1 MNNISCPNCNQ
12 NFNIDNEGMT
22 KILDQVRTDL
32 FEKELKA
39 RAEGIE
45 QEKADTISK
54 NQSKSEQEKKELLA
68 EKDLVIERLQGTQ
81 RRAIDQLKSDYEMT
95 IQKLQASLSKIQLTH
110 ELDRSQTVS
119 ELEAKA
125 AELRS
130 TMESLKKE
138 HDLNIA
144 SQQLDMSNKL
154 KVKDETIQLREEQI
168 ILLKDMKQR
177 LSTKMLGESLEKH
190 CEIEFNKLRTAAFPL
205 AYFEKDNDARTGSK
219 GDFIFRDFNS
229 EGLETLSIMFE
240 MKNQADETKTK
251 KKNEDFLKE
260 LDKDREEKGCE
271 YAVLVSLLETD
282 NDLYNQGIVDVSH
295 RFEKMY
301 VIRPQFFIP
310 LITILVS
317 AAKKSEEYKVE
328 LERVRNQNLDITCFE
343 EKVNDFKEKFS
354 RNYSIASKQFEVA
367 INEIDKSIL
376 HLQKTK
382 ENLHKSANNL
392 RLANNK
398 ASELTIK
405 RLVAGNPTMK
415 KKFDGLKWSLQ
426 GLK

>member
-1 MNNISCPNCNQ
+1 
-12 NFNIDNEGMT
+12 MT

-45 QEKADTISK
+45 REKADAISK
-54 NQSKSEQEKKELLA
+54 QRSKSEQERKELLA
-68 EKDLVIERLQGTQ
+68 EKDLFIERLQGTQ
-81 RRAIDQLKSDYEMT
+81 KRAIDQLKSDYEMT

-110 ELDRSQTVS
+110 ELDKSQTVS
-119 ELEAKA
+119 ELEAEA

-130 TMESLKKE
+130 NMESLKKE

-144 SQQLDMSNKL
+144 AQHLEMSNKL

-190 CEIEFNKLRTAAFPL
+190 CEIEFNKLRGAAFPL
-205 AYFEKDNDARTGSK
+205 AYFEKDNDASTGSK

-240 MKNQADETKTK
+240 MKNQSDETKTK

-328 LERVRNQNLDITCFE
+328 LERVRNQNLDITSFE
-343 EKVNDFKEKFS
+343 ERMNDFKEKFS
-354 RNYSIASKQFEVA
+354 RNYGLASKQFEVA

-405 RLVAGNPTMK
+405 RLVEGNPTMK
-415 KKFDGLKWSLQ
+415 KKFDDLK
-426 GLK
+426 

>member
-1 MNNISCPNCNQ
+1 
-12 NFNIDNEGMT
+12 MT

-32 FEKELKA
+32 FEKELNA

-45 QEKADTISK
+45 REKADAISK
-54 NQSKSEQEKKELLA
+54 HRIKSEQEKKELLA
-68 EKDLVIERLQGTQ
+68 EKDLFIERLQGTQ
-81 RRAIDQLKSDYEMT
+81 KLAIDQLKSDYELT

-110 ELDRSQTVS
+110 ELDKSQTVS
-119 ELEAKA
+119 ELEAEA

-130 TMESLKKE
+130 NIESLKRE

-144 SQQLDMSNKL
+144 AQQLEMINKL

-205 AYFEKDNDARTGSK
+205 AYFEKDNDAKTGSK

-328 LERVRNQNLDITCFE
+328 LERVRNQNLDITSFE
-343 EKVNDFKEKFS
+343 ERMNDFKEKFS
-354 RNYSIASKQFEVA
+354 RNYGLASKQFEVA

-405 RLVAGNPTMK
+405 RLVEGNPTMK
-415 KKFDGLKWSLQ
+415 KKFDDLK
-426 GLK
+426 